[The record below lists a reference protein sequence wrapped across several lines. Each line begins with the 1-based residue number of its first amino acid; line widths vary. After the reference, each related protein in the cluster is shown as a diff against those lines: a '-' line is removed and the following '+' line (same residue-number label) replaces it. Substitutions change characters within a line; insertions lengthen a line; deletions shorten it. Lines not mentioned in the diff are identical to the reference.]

1 MFGIMLQKMWQ
12 KKWMNLSLLLG
23 CILLIATTVS
33 FPLYQKAAYDRMLQ
47 DEFEQYIAKEGRWP
61 LLIRMGANCN
71 KDKKDTLGKI
81 ENYSK
86 EIYSLLG
93 VNEYLSVYFYSVFK
107 SPVKSDINREDA
119 YNIDL
124 SVAMMNDLEGHAKL
138 INGDFYS
145 ESGIDK
151 DGNIEVIVSQST
163 LVSQGLLLGETLK
176 FDRLKTVDGKDIR
189 IKIVGVFTKNEQDKF
204 YFQENPE
211 NLFDTCFMN
220 PALFREMFLGENAAN
235 YNITSSVYDLV
246 DYASVSAS
254 MIEKINNQT
263 EYLTQK
269 SAYKSVIKKP
279 GYQSILEE
287 YEIKKVR
294 IQATLL
300 ILQIPVLVLLAAFLL
315 MISGQMYEM
324 ERNEISVIKSR
335 GSFRG
340 QILLLYIY
348 QGLFL
353 TGLGAVFGI
362 PLGGLF
368 SRILGSTRNFLEFNL
383 SSSLDIKYTSEAFLY
398 ALVAMGVTLLSIS
411 LPAIKHSKVSIV
423 HLKQQKAI
431 KKRSLWEILFLDIV
445 LIGVSLYGFYTFNRR
460 MKDISTTVL
469 SGQKLDPLLYIS
481 SSLFIVGMGLFFL
494 RIQPYIV
501 KLIYLCL
508 KKICGPAGYISFM
521 ENIKNGRKMQ
531 LIMLFLIMTVSLG
544 MFHATV
550 ARTILENAVENTDY
564 RDGAD
569 LVIKENWPAITD
581 SSGVPT
587 GQYMEPDYN
596 KYASMDFASSY
607 TKVFYDDKAF
617 LKQGKTGRLS
627 VTLMGI
633 HTKEFGQMT
642 SLSNGINPKQYYE
655 YLNELAAVE
664 DGVLLSDNFRTM
676 YDYKVGDSINV
687 YNSDG
692 TSING
697 KIVDFVNYF
706 PTYSPTLTVINPD
719 GTAVTEDNFLVVAQ
733 YARLKKQWGI
743 KPYEI
748 WADLKDDAPSNAV
761 YDFIEKDN
769 MKIKRYV
776 NKSED
781 IENTL
786 TDPLL
791 QGTNGVLTM
800 GFVVTLILCGV
811 GYLIY
816 WIMSIREREL
826 IFGVLRACGLHK
838 NEIVHLLINEQIFS
852 GLFSILA
859 GIGIGYL
866 SSRMFVPMLQTSYAT
881 SEQVLPMKL
890 ITKASDLYRL
900 YGIIAA
906 VMFISI
912 FVLIFILFRMNVTKA
927 LKLGEE

>member
-1 MFGIMLQKMWQ
+1 MLQKMWQ

-23 CILLIATTVS
+23 CVLLIATTVS

-47 DEFEQYIAKEGRWP
+47 DEFTKYTASEGRWP
-61 LLIRMGANCN
+61 MLIRMGANCN
-71 KDKKDTLGKI
+71 KDKKGTLGKI

-86 EIYSLLG
+86 EIYQVLG
-93 VNEYLSVYFYSVFK
+93 VKEYMSVYSYSIFRAVA
-107 SPVKSDINREDA
+107 KSDINRADA
-119 YNIDL
+119 DSIDL
-124 SVAMMNDLEGHAKL
+124 SLSMMTDLDQHAKM
-138 INGDFYS
+138 ISGEMYS
-145 ESGIDK
+145 EKGVDEE
-151 DGNIEVIVSQST
+151 GNIEVVVPQAT
-163 LVSQGLLLGETLK
+163 LVSRGLLVGETLK
-176 FDRLKTVDGKDIR
+176 FDRMRTPDDKE
-189 IKIVGVFTKNEQDKF
+189 IKVKVVGVFTKDEQDKF
-204 YFQENPE
+204 YFQDNPE
-211 NLFDTCFMN
+211 TLFENCFMN
-220 PALFREMFLGENAAN
+220 PDLFREIFLGDNAVG
-235 YNITSSVYDLV
+235 YNITINVFDLI
-246 DYASVSAS
+246 DYESVSAS
-254 MIEKINNQT
+254 MVENINTQT
-263 EYLTQK
+263 EYLCNK
-269 SAYKSVIKKP
+269 SAYKSVIRQP

-287 YEIKKVR
+287 YEIKRVR
-294 IQATLL
+294 ISATLL

-353 TGLGAVFGI
+353 TVVGALIGI
-362 PLGGLF
+362 PLGGVF
-368 SRILGSTRNFLEFNL
+368 ARILGSTRNFLEFDL
-383 SSSLDIKYTSEAFLY
+383 SSSLDVRYTTESLIY
-398 ALVAMGVTLLSIS
+398 ALVAMFITLLSIS
-411 LPAIKHSKVSIV
+411 LPAVKHSKVSIV
-423 HLKQQKAI
+423 HLKQQKAV
-431 KKRSLWEILFLDIV
+431 KKKSLWEILFLDIV
-445 LIGVSLYGFYTFNRR
+445 LIGISIYGFYTFNKR
-460 MKDISTTVL
+460 MQDISTTVL

-494 RIQPYIV
+494 RIQPFLV

-508 KKICGPAGYISFM
+508 KKLCGPAGYISFM

-569 LVIKENWPAITD
+569 LIIKEYWPAITD

-587 GQYMEPDYN
+587 GQYMEPDFN

-617 LKQGKTGRLS
+617 IKQGKTGRLS
-627 VTLMGI
+627 LTLMGI
-633 HTKEFGQMT
+633 HTKEFGNMT
-642 SLSNGINPKQYYE
+642 SLRRGINEKQYYE
-655 YLNELAAVE
+655 YLNELAVVE
-664 DGVLLSDNFRTM
+664 DGVLLSDNFRTK
-676 YDYKVGDSINV
+676 YDYKIGDTITFT
-687 YNSDG
+687 NSDG
-692 TSING
+692 TSISG
-697 KIVDFVNYF
+697 TIVDFVNFF
-706 PTYSPTLTVINPD
+706 PGYSPTLTVINPD
-719 GTAVTEDNFLVVAQ
+719 GNATTEDNFLVVAQ

-748 WADLKDDAPSNAV
+748 WADLKEDASGEAV
-761 YDFIEKDN
+761 YDFIEKNN

-781 IENTL
+781 IEDTL

-800 GFVVTLILCGV
+800 GFVVTLLLCGV

-859 GIGIGYL
+859 GIGIGFL
-866 SSRMFVPMLQTSYAT
+866 TSKMFVPMLQTSYAT
-881 SEQVLPMKL
+881 SEQVLPMRL

-906 VMFISI
+906 VMFICI